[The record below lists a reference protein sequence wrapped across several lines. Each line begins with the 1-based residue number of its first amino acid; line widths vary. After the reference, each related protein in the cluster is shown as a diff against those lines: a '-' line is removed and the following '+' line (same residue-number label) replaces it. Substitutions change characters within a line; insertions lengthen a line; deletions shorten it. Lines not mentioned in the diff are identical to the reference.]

1 MIDNGHTHSRYART
15 NWTIRRIRIVMV
27 IGREMTGV
35 ADNNYN
41 DDTVR
46 LRTDQQVASEV
57 TQ

>member
-1 MIDNGHTHSRYART
+1 
-15 NWTIRRIRIVMV
+15 MV